1 MPENEKIDKHSLLFM
16 GLVTS
21 FQQNALIA
29 MGKMVNPATGKSE
42 QDLQNASAFID
53 MLDMLNTKTNGNL
66 SPEESGTLEQILSH
80 LKLNYVEELNKPKQ
94 ESSTEHAET
103 ASSEATE
110 EKKST
115 PSEETDESAS

>member
-1 MPENEKIDKHSLLFM
+1 MPENEKVDKHSLLFM

-29 MGKMVNPATGKSE
+29 MGKMINPATGKSE
-42 QDLQNASAFID
+42 QDMQNASAFID
-53 MLDMLNTKTNGNL
+53 MLDMLNTKTKGNI
-66 SPEESGTLEQILSH
+66 SPEESGILEQILNH

-94 ESSTEHAET
+94 ASSTEHSET